1 MAERLQKVISQA
13 GIASRR
19 EAEAFITAGRVRVNG
34 VVVTEMGTKVEQWD
48 KVNVDG
54 KPIKRE
60 SKIYILLNKPK
71 GYVTTLQDPEGRRT
85 VAHLLQDIKERI
97 YPVGRLDYN
106 TEGLLLLTNDGEL
119 THGLTHPSHEVDK
132 TYIAEVLGIAAEEE
146 LDRLRMGIKLED
158 GVTSPAKVEKIA
170 DDFERS
176 RTTISITIHEG
187 KNRQVR
193 RMCEAIGHP
202 VRKLKRT
209 KYAFLNLSG
218 VKRGAYRFLTDEEVR
233 ELQKLCKA
241 SDPYSK

>member
-1 MAERLQKVISQA
+1 MAERLQKIISQA

-34 VVVTEMGTKVEQWD
+34 TVVTELGTKAEPWD
-48 KVNVDG
+48 HIQVDG
-54 KPIKRE
+54 KPIVKE
-60 SKIYILLNKPK
+60 QKIYILLNKPK
-71 GYVTTLQDPEGRRT
+71 GFVTTLDDPDGRKT
-85 VAHLLQDIKERI
+85 VVDLLKDVKERV

-106 TEGLLLLTNDGEL
+106 TEGLLLLTNDGAL

-132 TYIAEVLGIAAEEE
+132 TYIAEIMGIAKEEE

-158 GVTSPAKVEKIA
+158 GITSPAKVEKIA
-170 DDFERS
+170 DDYELGRS
-176 RTTISITIHEG
+176 RISLTIHEG

-209 KYAFLNLSG
+209 RYAFLTLSG
-218 VKRGAYRFLTDEEVR
+218 VKRGRYRHLTEEEVQ
-233 ELQKLCKA
+233 ELQNIGKA
-241 SDPYSK
+241 PYSE